1 MHPGSFILLFL
12 AVNLWFSCA
21 MAETYR
27 WVDENGGT
35 VYSQTPPPG
44 GIPADR
50 IKAPPPPARSAN
62 EAWKGLDKQ
71 WQEMQDRE
79 DAEKEQNVQ
88 READEKRQS
97 EIDSNCLAAK
107 HNLQI
112 LESNNRKLIRTPDGV
127 YHRVLPEERQE
138 EIEKARKI
146 IEESCK

>member
-1 MHPGSFILLFL
+1 MYPGSFILLFL
-12 AVNLWFSCA
+12 AGSLWFSCA
-21 MAETYR
+21 MSETYR

-35 VYSQTPPPG
+35 VYSQTPPPA
-44 GIPADR
+44 GIQADR
-50 IKAPPPPARSAN
+50 IKAPPPPARSPQ

-88 READEKRQS
+88 HEADEKRQS
-97 EIDSNCLAAK
+97 EIDSNCKAAK
-107 HNLQI
+107 HNLEI
-112 LESNNRKLIRTPDGV
+112 LQSNNRKLIRTPDGV